1 MDSPE
6 IRIDQLTGSRVLVTP
21 ARSDRPD
28 DFSGRSWKP
37 GDGGGDGDGENCP
50 FCEGA
55 ESATPPEV
63 DADRPDGSAPNGPG
77 WITRSFPNL
86 YPALVPEAG
95 MKAEAGAQSA
105 FAASGD
111 PLLASSR
118 GSEPD
123 LFLARPATGHHEVVV
138 NSPGH
143 MASITELDPE
153 GLAVAVEAWRR
164 RMRAHPNA
172 AYVQLILNQGPD
184 SGASLEHSHA
194 QLGAAPFVP
203 AAIARERERFT
214 SYRERTAG
222 ASLLEDVL
230 REEIRRGERLV
241 AIDDEVA
248 LICPW
253 ASRWPYE
260 MRLIPRKASA
270 RFEEDDVGSAM
281 LHRALG
287 ALVEVFGDNPQLN
300 LWVKTAPRGV
310 EHFHWHLDLAPRLE
324 PASSFEMATG
334 VEVNL
339 VPPEGAASE
348 LREAIA

>member
-1 MDSPE
+1 MDTPE

-21 ARSDRPD
+21 DRSHRPD
-28 DFSGRSWKP
+28 DFSSRSWIP
-37 GDGGGDGDGENCP
+37 GDGDGCP

-55 ESATPPEV
+55 EATTPPEV
-63 DADRPDGSAPNGPG
+63 DADRPEGSDPDGPG
-77 WITRSFPNL
+77 WRTRAFPNL
-86 YPALVPEAG
+86 FPALVPEEG
-95 MKAEAGAQSA
+95 SKAEAGAQSA

-111 PLLASSR
+111 PLLASAR
-118 GSEPD
+118 GSDPD
-123 LFLARPATGHHEVVV
+123 HFSARPANGHLEVVV
-138 NSPGH
+138 SAPDH
-143 MASITELDPE
+143 IASLTELDE
-153 GLAVAVEAWRR
+153 EALAIVVESWRR

-203 AAIARERERFT
+203 AAVARERERFT

-248 LICPW
+248 LVCPW

-260 MRLIPRKASA
+260 MRIVPRRPSA
-270 RFEEDDVGSAM
+270 RFEEDGTGSAM

-287 ALVEVFGDNPQLN
+287 ALEGIFGENPQLN
-300 LWVKTAPRGV
+300 LWVRTAPRGV

-324 PASSFEMATG
+324 PSSSDEMATG
-334 VEVNL
+334 VEVNV
-339 VPPEGAASE
+339 VPPEAAASK